1 MQSRAAKQRE
11 IASRTASGKGGDT
24 SPRNRSTEKRSLSSE
39 RQNQHSKQWERK
51 CEGPG
56 PGLHL
61 GEQAG
66 RHVVLMEEDR
76 RLDMHSRAMWSSF
89 TSLGGT
95 QVDLRCVAGT
105 LVGSEQGLWQLW
117 RNQTDKNEHS
127 RHRGAARS
135 GVKSPVSLTR
145 SLEKRSFYGGER
157 QGAASSCPPSPASSP
172 RNRHRALQKH
182 SGPSP
187 THRPHA
193 GLWSLS

>member
-1 MQSRAAKQRE
+1 
-11 IASRTASGKGGDT
+11 
-24 SPRNRSTEKRSLSSE
+24 
-39 RQNQHSKQWERK
+39 
-51 CEGPG
+51 
-56 PGLHL
+56 
-61 GEQAG
+61 
-66 RHVVLMEEDR
+66 
-76 RLDMHSRAMWSSF
+76 MHSRAMWSSF

-157 QGAASSCPPSPASSP
+157 RGAASSCPPSPASSP